1 MPSTLKTK
9 AMQPGRFL
17 ILGLALVLG
26 SCRGEPSS
34 KPPIHPNLNMDY
46 AVSFKPQEKN
56 AFFEDGRSMRMPVEG
71 TVARG
76 QAYLDTE
83 FYEGKTADGSLI
95 PRIPVEVTR
104 EMVLRGKNRY
114 EVFCTPC
121 HGGTGAGDGLVI
133 GFGYIPPQ
141 TYHQDR
147 LRDIEDGYIY
157 DVIANGIRN
166 MPSYRRQIPVED
178 RWAIVAYVRALQRS
192 QNASRSELSQQLT
205 EEEIISLE
213 DAWKARAAMA
223 PAAPADT
230 TQSTSAPADTT
241 QSPANN

>member
-1 MPSTLKTK
+1 
-9 AMQPGRFL
+9 
-17 ILGLALVLG
+17 
-26 SCRGEPSS
+26 
-34 KPPIHPNLNMDY
+34 MDN

-56 AFFEDGRSMRMPVEG
+56 AFYEDGRSMRLPVEG

-76 QAYLDTE
+76 QTRLDTE
-83 FYEGKTADGSLI
+83 FYEGKTDDGAYVVT
-95 PRIPVEVTR
+95 IPVEVTR
-104 EMVLRGKNRY
+104 EMVLRGQDRY

-133 GFGYIPPQ
+133 SRGYVPPQ

-166 MPSYRRQIPVED
+166 MPAYRRQIPTED

-192 QNASRSELSQQLT
+192 QFADRSEVALMISDAELRAI
-205 EEEIISLE
+205 EEE
-213 DAWKARAAMA
+213 WRAQ
-223 PAAPADT
+223 AANA
-230 TQSTSAPADTT
+230 AADTT
-241 QSPANN
+241 QSPR

>member
-1 MPSTLKTK
+1 
-9 AMQPGRFL
+9 
-17 ILGLALVLG
+17 
-26 SCRGEPSS
+26 
-34 KPPIHPNLNMDY
+34 
-46 AVSFKPQEKN
+46 
-56 AFFEDGRSMRMPVEG
+56 
-71 TVARG
+71 
-76 QAYLDTE
+76 
-83 FYEGKTADGSLI
+83 
-95 PRIPVEVTR
+95 
-104 EMVLRGKNRY
+104 
-114 EVFCTPC
+114 VFCTPC

-147 LRDIEDGYIY
+147 LRDVEDGYIY

-192 QNASRSELSQQLT
+192 QNASRSELSQQLS

-223 PAAPADT
+223 PAPTDT